1 MSSIFSSNYYGI
13 ENSHIHWMEYTISH
27 ICNLVLNILRSP
39 YGLAKY
45 IPYSIPNFVLAKNV
59 PYSIPN
65 SYVRTYIS
73 WLFYRKSNQSAYV
86 VFGSF
91 RKIGAF
97 DD

>member
-1 MSSIFSSNYYGI
+1 MIICTHVLYFQLEFDGI
-13 ENSHIHWMEYTISH
+13 ENSRIHWIMYVNTISQ
-27 ICNLVLNILRSP
+27 IWNLVSNILRSP

-91 RKIGAF
+91 
-97 DD
+97 